1 MIQLLLQTL
10 LNGAASGG
18 VYALVALGYTLIF
31 SVLGVIN
38 FAQGALFSI
47 GGYLTFLLMG
57 GRIGVNGALPGWG
70 LPAAL
75 PFWLALL
82 LAALGS
88 GGVALLV
95 ERVAF
100 APLRRRNAEP
110 LLSLITSLGAGVV
123 LVNLLQILMGAE
135 GYAFPH
141 GAAALGQLPDALV
154 IGGARIRTVQVLLL
168 LISALA
174 VAALSLWL
182 ERSRTGQ
189 AMRAV
194 AEDPTTAT
202 LLGINSEAIVRLA
215 FLISG
220 MLAGLGGGLIG
231 MSVSLAGPYF
241 GISYG
246 LKGLAVLVLG
256 GLGSVPG
263 AIAGGLLMGLAEA
276 LIPSE
281 ASGWRDALAFAVLF
295 GVLLLRPNGL
305 LGRGQLEKV

>member
-1 MIQLLLQTL
+1 MIDALLQTL

-38 FAQGALFSI
+38 FAQGALFSL
-47 GGYLTFLLMG
+47 GGYLTYLLLG
-57 GRIGVNGALPGWG
+57 GKIGVNGALPGWG
-70 LPAAL
+70 LPIGL

-88 GGVALLV
+88 GAVGLLV

-100 APLRRRNAEP
+100 APLRRRGAEP

-123 LVNLLQILMGAE
+123 LVNLLQLLMGAE
-135 GYAFPH
+135 GYAFPQ
-141 GAAALGQLPDALV
+141 AAGGLAHLPESLL
-154 IGGARIRTVQVLLL
+154 IGGARIRTIQVLLL
-168 LISALA
+168 AISALA
-174 VAALSLWL
+174 VASLSLWL
-182 ERSRTGQ
+182 ERSRSGK

-202 LLGINSEAIVRLA
+202 LLGINSVAVVRLA
-215 FLISG
+215 FLLSG

-263 AIAGGLLMGLAEA
+263 AIVGGLVMGLAEA

-281 ASGWRDALAFAVLF
+281 ASGWRDALAFAILFAVL
-295 GVLLLRPNGL
+295 VLRPSGL
-305 LGRGQLEKV
+305 LGRRQLEKV